1 MAKDAYYFSHDSNSQ
16 DDPKCMILIDQLGM
30 EGYGIFWACVEK
42 MHETNMSITKQE
54 LIEKLSLIGFGDPN
68 EISDCIEHMLKSGVF
83 IENNGVLY
91 SERIAHNVADYIK
104 RYVDTGR
111 KGGKK
116 TQQKKKDG
124 WEFEL

>member
-1 MAKDAYYFSHDSNSQ
+1 MKYFSHDVYSM
-16 DDPKCMILIDQLGM
+16 DDIKMLRVIKVYGAF
-30 EGYGIFWACVEK
+30 GYGIFWACVEK